1 MLTNDEVYKNIKDI
15 HESLMNAEVPLD
27 RRVMYYY
34 VISWWRHPIKR
45 YVQKKNIKKLVA
57 TNV

>member
-1 MLTNDEVYKNIKDI
+1 MQTNEEAYKNFLEI
-15 HESLMNAEVPLD
+15 HESLKNAEVPLD

-45 YVQKKNIKKLVA
+45 YRQKKNIKRLVA
-57 TNV
+57 ADV